1 MPGLRPG
8 SGRSDRAVGD
18 FLQDIGRLPLL
29 SRAEEQDL
37 AKRAAGGDSGAR
49 RRLVESNLRLVVW
62 VAKRYTGR
70 GLTLADLIQE
80 GNLGLLRAAEKFDHR
95 RGVRFATYATWW
107 IRQAVTRAL
116 TEKGR
121 PIRVPV
127 HKVEL
132 LGKLARVRE
141 RLAQHLWREPT
152 LAELAEVLGTDDRH
166 VAALVQAGMPP
177 LSLERSL
184 TDQTDATVGHLVSDP
199 GAGTEPEDALWRKSV
214 RAELDLAL
222 GALTAREAEVIHLRF
237 GLGGGTPQTLR
248 EIGCRIGLTCER
260 VRQIEAAAMRK
271 LRTDQLRAL
280 LA

>member
-1 MPGLRPG
+1 MPGLRPA
-8 SGRSDRAVGD
+8 SGRPDRAVRD

-37 AKRAAGGDSGAR
+37 AKCAATGDPEAR

-62 VAKRYTGR
+62 VAKRYAGR
-70 GLTLADLIQE
+70 GLALADLIQE

-95 RGVRFATYATWW
+95 RGVGFATYATWW

-141 RLAQHLWREPT
+141 LAQHLWREPT
-152 LAELAEVLGTDDRH
+152 LAELAEVLGTDGPH
-166 VAALVQAGMPP
+166 VAALIQAGVPP

-184 TDQTDATVGHLVSDP
+184 TDQTDATVGHLVADP
-199 GAGTEPEDALWRKSV
+199 GAGAEPEDALWRESV